1 MSMPTDNDHAT
12 HIAGLLRQ
20 TRLNSGLSL
29 REAARLAGTS
39 HATLLA
45 YESGTKVPSAV
56 TFLRVLA
63 ACGAEARIV
72 ATPRIRRRDGIDR
85 GEELAA
91 ALRLAE
97 QFPAHASRHLPYPK
111 LIPKPIERA

>member
-1 MSMPTDNDHAT
+1 MSTDEDRAT
-12 HIAGLLRQ
+12 HIAELLRQ

-29 REAARLAGTS
+29 RQAARMAGTS

-45 YESGTKVPSAV
+45 YETGAKVPSAV

-85 GEELAA
+85 GEELVA

-97 QFPAHASRHLPYPK
+97 QFPARAARHLPYPK
-111 LIPKPIERA
+111 LIPKPARRA